1 MPDLGDGEDRVIMKV
16 TGLMVQYMID
26 LDPTYRD
33 YVVYENGKRV
43 IYVVILRTIHGMLQ
57 ASLLWYQNLRASLE
71 EYGFVFNRY
80 DPCIANRMVNGK
92 QLTIRFHV
100 DDVLASHMEQQV
112 LEDFFTWVNEKYGG
126 LKEVTCTRGK
136 VHTYLGMTLDFLKK
150 GKMKIRMDDYVDRML
165 SEFPVN
171 FKDNEVQETPAGNNL
186 LEKGKGAPLE
196 KERHEVFHSFVAK
209 SLFLSKRAQLDI
221 SLTVS
226 ILASRVQSPNLSDWH
241 KLVRLMR
248 YIHSTKGWHLTLSAD
263 DLRMIKW
270 YVDASFAVHPD
281 FKSHTGAVM
290 TMGTGAVQAITRKQK
305 LNCDSSTHAELNG
318 VHDAMSN
325 ILWTRLFMEEQGYP
339 IEKNILYQDNKSS
352 ILLETNER
360 SSAGKRSRA
369 LNIRYFFV
377 TDQVELGNIIIEHMP
392 TDQMW
397 ADYMI
402 KPLQGEKFRKF

>member
-1 MPDLGDGEDRVIMKV
+1 
-16 TGLMVQYMID
+16 
-26 LDPTYRD
+26 
-33 YVVYENGKRV
+33 
-43 IYVVILRTIHGMLQ
+43 MLQ
-57 ASLLWYQNLRASLE
+57 ASLLWYRNLRASLE

-136 VHTYLGMTLDFLKK
+136 VHTYLGMTLDFSKK
-150 GKMKIRMDDYVDRML
+150 GNMKIRMDDYVDRML
-165 SEFPVN
+165 SEFPVK
-171 FKDNEVQETPAGNNL
+171 FKDNEIQETPAGNNL
-186 LEKGKGAPLE
+186 LEKG
-196 KERHEVFHSFVAK
+196 
-209 SLFLSKRAQLDI
+209 
-221 SLTVS
+221 
-226 ILASRVQSPNLSDWH
+226 
-241 KLVRLMR
+241 
-248 YIHSTKGWHLTLSAD
+248 WHLTLSAD
-263 DLRMIKW
+263 DLRVIKW

-305 LNCDSSTHAELNG
+305 LNCDSSTYAELIG

-339 IEKNILYQDNKSS
+339 IKKNILYQDNKSS
-352 ILLETNER
+352 ILLETNGR

-377 TDQVELGNIIIEHMP
+377 TDQVELGNITIEHMP
-392 TDQMW
+392 TDEMW
-397 ADYMI
+397 ADYMT
-402 KPLQGEKFRKF
+402 KPLQGEKFRKFRAVIQGDQD